1 MKDQT
6 KQYWENRWLN
16 NQITF
21 HQEKVQEA
29 LIRSETLLPKGDS
42 KKAFVPLCGKT
53 LDLLWLKEK
62 GFEVHGAELS
72 EIAVEDFFKENQL
85 ERNIQIFN
93 EGKLYS
99 SEKIHLFQGDLFKIP
114 KELQETY
121 QFDFIYDRA
130 SLIALDDNVRPR
142 YYEFIKSVMKPGA
155 KMLLLLFEST
165 QVPPKVPPY
174 PISKEELRKNFG
186 DGFKIEKLE
195 EKIETKEWVY
205 LVTKKS

>member
-6 KQYWENRWLN
+6 IKYWEERWVN
-16 NQITF
+16 NQIAF
-21 HQEKVQEA
+21 HQEKVQGALVRSEA
-29 LIRSETLLPKGDS
+29 LLPQRPS

-72 EIAVEDFFKENQL
+72 EIAVTDFFRENHL
-85 ERNIQIFN
+85 EEKVQKFE

-99 SEKIHLFQGDLFKIP
+99 SGKIHLFQGDIFRIP

-130 SLIALDDNVRPR
+130 SLIALDESVRPR
-142 YYEFIKSVMKPGA
+142 YYELIKSVMKPGA

-165 QVPPKVPPY
+165 QIPPKVPPY
-174 PISKEELRKNFG
+174 PISEDELQKEFG
-186 DGFKIEKLE
+186 EGFQIEKLE
-195 EKIETKEWVY
+195 ERSETKEWVY